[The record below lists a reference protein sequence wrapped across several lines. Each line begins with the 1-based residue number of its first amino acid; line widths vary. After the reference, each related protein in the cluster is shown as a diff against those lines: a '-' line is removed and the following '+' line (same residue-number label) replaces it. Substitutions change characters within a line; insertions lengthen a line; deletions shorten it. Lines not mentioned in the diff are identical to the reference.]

1 MEFEGAAWWWKSH
14 PHENAKYVWN
24 VLILLLWWEYANEA
38 SLGSPTEAERPV
50 QSLWQGEC
58 HGSIDDWFGLCRCI
72 MHVYVVFTLATSAC
86 LCCVHT
92 SDIWES
98 LDLKLSHC
106 RAAVSIHF
114 SEPLSFQRSTS
125 VVFWCCKRPISSSLK
140 QLLGILVAFD
150 CWKTMWGIY
159 NCWEKSLMA
168 WHSLWNGVLISV
180 IAGWDVFRTIS
191 RVYSIIAIV

>member
-72 MHVYVVFTLATSAC
+72 MHVYVVFTLATSENHLIWSWATAG
-86 LCCVHT
+86 LQSAFTLVNRSVF
-92 SDIWES
+92 SDQLQW
-98 LDLKLSHC
+98 
-106 RAAVSIHF
+106 
-114 SEPLSFQRSTS
+114 
-125 VVFWCCKRPISSSLK
+125 VFWCCKRPISSSLK

>member
-1 MEFEGAAWWWKSH
+1 MTVQLQKATQCHYWRAVMTIFPLAPDQTIAQMWSNGVWGGSLMVEESSTWECKVCVECVDIVVVMRICQWSITGFTDWGREAGAIAVARWVSWIHWWL
-14 PHENAKYVWN
+14 VWS
-24 VLILLLWWEYANEA
+24 VSMY
-38 SLGSPTEAERPV
+38 
-50 QSLWQGEC
+50 
-58 HGSIDDWFGLCRCI
+58 H
-72 MHVYVVFTLATSAC
+72 AC

-159 NCWEKSLMA
+159 
-168 WHSLWNGVLISV
+168 
-180 IAGWDVFRTIS
+180 
-191 RVYSIIAIV
+191 